1 MLKEILDQELRSR
14 RLGVRAAA
22 RQMGVA
28 HVTLYRIL
36 KGDHVDLSTTSN
48 IAGWLGVN
56 PSTLID
62 EGIPGVDNLASN
74 LAVLLQSQPAL
85 LEMLSS
91 AVERVEAGELDV
103 STLTEVISYMAFK
116 LQRR

>member
-28 HVTLYRIL
+28 HMTLYRIL
-36 KGDHVDLSTTSN
+36 KGDHVDLSTISI

-62 EGIPGVDNLASN
+62 ENVPGVNALASN
-74 LAVLLQSQPAL
+74 LTVLLQSMPAL
-85 LEMLSS
+85 SEMLAS
-91 AVERVEAGELDV
+91 AVDRVEAGELDV
-103 STLTEVISYMAFK
+103 STLTEVLSYMAFK